1 MKKLFISQPMNGKT
15 KEEILAERNK
25 AIDIATNFC
34 EDAVKVIDSYFE
46 DYNPDNGCV
55 PLKYLAKSI
64 ELMADADIVYF
75 APGWNEARGCKIEH
89 ECAINYGIQTI
100 GDDLAV
106 K

>member
-1 MKKLFISQPMNGKT
+1 MNGKT
-15 KEEILAERNK
+15 KDEILTERNK

-34 EDAVKVIDSYFE
+34 DDAVKVIDSYFE

-64 ELMADADIVYF
+64 ELMADADLVYF

>member
-15 KEEILAERNK
+15 QEEILTERNK
-25 AIDIATNFC
+25 AIDIATNLC
-34 EDAVKVIDSYFE
+34 GDAVKVIDSYFE

-75 APGWNEARGCKIEH
+75 AEGWYNYRGCVIEH
-89 ECAINYGIQTI
+89 KCAREYGIQTI